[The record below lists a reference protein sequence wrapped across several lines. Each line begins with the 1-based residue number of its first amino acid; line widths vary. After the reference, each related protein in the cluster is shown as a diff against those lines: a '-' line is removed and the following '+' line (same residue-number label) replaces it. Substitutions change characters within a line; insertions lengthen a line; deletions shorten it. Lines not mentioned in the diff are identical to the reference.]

1 MSILKNIL
9 LQGSRKGVGEV
20 VLYKLKGQQIMRS
33 KASQVNNPRTS
44 AQMSRRVKLAN
55 LVNFYRANREWMKK
69 AFETKEQKQS
79 DYNAFISRNFNS
91 SPVYLTKDE
100 ANQGTTIIAPYVVT
114 RGSLVPY
121 SFTRVGSLIVSD
133 LYVGGE
139 IVLSNST
146 TIGELS
152 TAIIANNENDREGD
166 QLSVV
171 ILKQQ
176 QAGQMYY
183 CTTKAFEMILDPT
196 SSELVK
202 DFLPIEYMTIQDGAI
217 AFDGSQWAGGVV
229 MCQSRTISGK
239 TYVSTQSVEC
249 TQGAIF
255 ANYSME
261 SHGAAA
267 MSSYGNSGEVFLDAD
282 EAVSGGQSATTLAI
296 LGFKYD
302 GANKAQGSFVGNLTV
317 GKAFEITV
325 STTEGLEQADCV
337 VLRGSSNVDLAT
349 FDLSAL
355 TVEGSKISGT
365 IYNGANVASALS
377 VVQVIWSGGSSTMT
391 FTTVDP
397 NNPNTPGGME

>member
-1 MSILKNIL
+1 MSILRNIL

-44 AQMSRRVKLAN
+44 AQMARRVKLAN

-79 DYNAFISRNFNS
+79 DYNAFIGRNFNS
-91 SPVYLTKDE
+91 SPVYLTKEE

-121 SFTRVGSLIVSD
+121 SFTTSMGLIISD
-133 LYVGGE
+133 LFVGNDFTLG
-139 IVLSNST
+139 NDT
-146 TIGELS
+146 TISEFS
-152 TAIIANNENDREGD
+152 QAIIDNNENDRQGD

-176 QAGQMYY
+176 KAGNQFY

-202 DFLPIEYMTIQDGAI
+202 DFLPIEYMTIQDGAV
-217 AFDGSQWAGGVV
+217 AFDGTQWAGGVV

-249 TQGAIF
+249 TEGAVYEGF
-255 ANYSME
+255 SYE
-261 SHGAAA
+261 SHGIPA
-267 MSSYGNSGEVFLDAD
+267 MDSYGDSGEVFLDAD
-282 EAVSGGQSATTLAI
+282 QAVAGGQSSTSPAILSFMYAGQNYPANSYLGALSANAAFRIDVSTVEGLEAVSFKDSMGQLLTSFSAETLVINGTAISYTIAAGYSNATTCA
-296 LGFKYD
+296 K
-302 GANKAQGSFVGNLTV
+302 
-317 GKAFEITV
+317 
-325 STTEGLEQADCV
+325 
-337 VLRGSSNVDLAT
+337 
-349 FDLSAL
+349 
-355 TVEGSKISGT
+355 VEVTWESGSKVW
-365 IYNGANVASALS
+365 NLS
-377 VVQVIWSGGSSTMT
+377 
-391 FTTVDP
+391 TVDP